1 MNKQQE
7 PDFAQT
13 FDHQD
18 WKNVIIKKKKTKEEE
33 NKQNPKSN
41 QSQTSQKINSIEK
54 KAEEGGTLKH
64 KQITNELRIQIQ
76 QARNSKGLTQKQ
88 LAQKCQ
94 LTQQII
100 NDIESGKAIYNH
112 NNITRIKRN
121 LQIK

>member
-76 QARNSKGLTQKQ
+76 QVRNSKGLTQKQ